1 MKTTMLSVIGCA
13 LLAAGTL
20 QARAQS
26 TNTNTSGVITLNVNI
41 ALTGVDGSSGS
52 NGSPGRVKISTK
64 DVINAMG
71 SQLGTTFSSRAK
83 LIAVDNGSGGGPAF
97 FVRDG
102 TNGDTEVSSLLSA
115 SQITSVDNTRTAS
128 TGAVSGQRISID
140 HFVLTTDTLSFDVQG
155 YTTQSVSNRAN
166 GRNLLPDGDT
176 PPVSLV
182 SKVNGVANSMEPV
195 QGTNS
200 ASGRKF
206 EATP

>member
-52 NGSPGRVKISTK
+52 NGAPGRVKIATK
-64 DVINAMG
+64 DVINAIATDVP
-71 SQLGTTFSSRAK
+71 TTFSSRAK
-83 LIAVDNGSGGGPAF
+83 LLAVDNGSGGGPAF
-97 FVRDG
+97 IIRDG
-102 TNGDTEVSSLLSA
+102 TNGDTDVSSFFSA
-115 SQITSVDNTRTAS
+115 SDVTSVDNTRTAS
-128 TGAVSGQRISID
+128 NGAVTGQRISINT
-140 HFVLTTDTLSFDVQG
+140 FTLRTTTLTLDLQG
-155 YTTQSVSNRAN
+155 YTTQSVSNRGT
-166 GRNLLPDGDT
+166 GRNLLSDT

-182 SKVNGVANSMEPV
+182 SKVNGTANSMEPV
-195 QGTNS
+195 QGTIS
-200 ASGRKF
+200 ASGRRF

>member
-52 NGSPGRVKISTK
+52 NGAPGRVKIATK
-64 DVINAMG
+64 DVINAIATDVP
-71 SQLGTTFSSRAK
+71 TTFSSRAK
-83 LIAVDNGSGGGPAF
+83 LLAVDNGSGGGPAF
-97 FVRDG
+97 IIRDG
-102 TNGDTEVSSLLSA
+102 TNADTDVSSFFSA
-115 SQITSVDNTRTAS
+115 SDVTSVDNTRTAS
-128 TGAVSGQRISID
+128 NGAVTGQRISINT
-140 HFVLTTDTLSFDVQG
+140 FTLRTTTLTLDLQG
-155 YTTQSVSNRAN
+155 YTTQSVSNRGT
-166 GRNLLPDGDT
+166 GRNLLSDT

-182 SKVNGVANSMEPV
+182 SKVNGTANSMEPV
-195 QGTNS
+195 QGTIS
-200 ASGRKF
+200 ASGRRF